1 MRRPSS
7 AASLLVLTLLAAG
20 CSRCGSQ
27 AAAPPPERWVP
38 ASAVGA
44 LLVPRLDEASRQAA
58 ALHATLAGMPGA
70 EELQGLRAALQA
82 QLSFDP
88 LDPASLAGAGLDPA
102 RGLAAAELAP
112 AAGQEAGAPL
122 LVLPVGDAAKL
133 DALLARL
140 AKERLGAAE
149 QGKESANGVA
159 FDVWR
164 RAPGEP
170 ALLSVARVER
180 SVLLSA
186 GPGGPDALRAAL
198 ALDPAF
204 SLEQGP
210 TFRRARAALGDGA
223 AALFWL
229 APGSQAL
236 AGGPAPEGLLVG
248 LSSGPRSLKV
258 VAAALLGAQA
268 SLLAPLAGGAAL
280 AGPLP
285 LDPATVLAIRV
296 AADPAALLEVA
307 SQLRPGPVPEQART
321 VLEALRP
328 PLDLGVSLSPSADL
342 AAALATRGQL
352 DPGRVLRGE
361 VVAHLKAGAT
371 LAPLLDELARAAGG
385 SGAGGRWRV
394 QAGEAELHWGL
405 AGDTLALTAG
415 AGGGPAALEA
425 LLARAKGPA
434 QGPGFTAPSP
444 AATAALSGAVAG
456 AVLHGPNLVK
466 AIRALP
472 PEAYGSGPDAVVARS
487 LAEKITAPGGAA
499 GAVSLRLDLPAGA
512 LKLTLDLELGE
523 PAKAP

>member
-1 MRRPSS
+1 MRRPSI
-7 AASLLVLTLLAAG
+7 AASLLVLSLLAAG

-27 AAAPPPERWVP
+27 AAAPPPERYVP
-38 ASAVGA
+38 ASAVGV

-70 EELQGLRAALQA
+70 EDLQGLRAALQA

-102 RGLAAAELAP
+102 RGLAAAELLP

-140 AKERLGAAE
+140 ARERLGAGD
-149 QGKESANGVA
+149 QGKESANGA
-159 FDVWR
+159 AIDVWR
-164 RAPGEP
+164 RGPGEP

-180 SVLLSA
+180 TLLVSA
-186 GPGGPDALRAAL
+186 GPGGPDALRTAL

-248 LSSGPRSLKV
+248 LSSGARSLRL

-268 SLLAPLAGGAAL
+268 SLVAPLAGGAAQP
-280 AGPLP
+280 GPLP
-285 LDPATVLAIRV
+285 LDSSTVVAVRV
-296 AADPAALLEVA
+296 AADPAALLA
-307 SQLRPGPVPEQART
+307 LAGRLRPEPLPEPVRA

-328 PLDLGVSLSPSADL
+328 PLDLGISLSPRADL

-352 DPGRVLRGE
+352 DPGRVVRAE
-361 VVAHLKAGAT
+361 VVARLKPGAA
-371 LAPLLDELARAAGG
+371 LAPRLDELARAAGG
-385 SGAGGRWRV
+385 GGAGGRWRV
-394 QAGEAELHWGL
+394 TVGEAEVAWALE
-405 AGDTLALTAG
+405 GDTLALTAG
-415 AGGGPAALEA
+415 AGAGAAALDA
-425 LLARAKGPA
+425 LLARARGSAKE
-434 QGPGFTAPSP
+434 PGFTAPSP
-444 AATAALSGAVAG
+444 AGTAALAGAVAG

-472 PEAYGSGPDAVVARS
+472 PEAYGAGPDAVVTRS
-487 LAEKITAPGGAA
+487 LAEKITAPGAAA
-499 GAVSLRLDLPAGA
+499 GAVSLRADLPAGA